1 MDVLV
6 LIFLYFPYSGN
17 IGCYYLGLMG
27 TEWGAKHRSQIFFVA
42 FWLSFVGLIL
52 ILAALACISADST
65 AIQNVPFFQG
75 TLEIVQG
82 SVTSKVD
89 YYAGIARMVFSNCD
103 GASCPPSSVGWGD
116 SSCDTYF
123 QNCNKCEAANP
134 GTIAFPVA
142 MAIFGQVGQLAGD
155 LNRSTGTPLNHQL

>member
-1 MDVLV
+1 MNNFMSQWYSNGIETDPPPCLKSK
-6 LIFLYFPYSGN
+6 IIYCICSGN

-52 ILAALACISADST
+52 ILAALACISADSS

-82 SVTSKVD
+82 SVTSKVN

-103 GASCPPSSVGWGD
+103 GASCPPSSIGWGALD
-116 SSCDTYF
+116 GCR
-123 QNCNKCEAANP
+123 QWPAA
-134 GTIAFPVA
+134 
-142 MAIFGQVGQLAGD
+142 Q
-155 LNRSTGTPLNHQL
+155 